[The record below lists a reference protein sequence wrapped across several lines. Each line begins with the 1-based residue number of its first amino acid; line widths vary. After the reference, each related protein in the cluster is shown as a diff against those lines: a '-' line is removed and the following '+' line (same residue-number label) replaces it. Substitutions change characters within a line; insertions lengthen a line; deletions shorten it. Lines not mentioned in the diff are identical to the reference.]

1 MLAMLLPI
9 SDFVLWMLL
18 LHLDAFLLVMLFLE
32 GVVSDGVF
40 GFVLLVLRLLLGAL
54 LLVMLLFADVVLG
67 LATLGGRGRPGNE
80 SPWLLARGGR
90 LLTLAGDAREELSC
104 LQRFFRLRMETVRA
118 RRYSG

>member
-18 LHLDAFLLVMLFLE
+18 LHLDVLLPVMLFLV

-40 GFVLLVLRLLLGAL
+40 GFVLLVLLLLLGVL
-54 LLVMLLFADVVLG
+54 LLVMLLFVDVVLG
-67 LATLGGRGRPGNE
+67 LATLGGRRRPGNE

-104 LQRFFRLRMETVRA
+104 LQRRSRQ
-118 RRYSG
+118 